1 MPTVG
6 AGRSARPLGLKD
18 APRYVERAVETYT
31 PDELARFMAA
41 CGPHE
46 EAIFQTFLRAGL
58 REQEL
63 STLRRQDCVLNEPAP
78 CLKVVER
85 PEYGF
90 TPKWYQ
96 IRGVSI
102 DPSLAATLSAWLRSH
117 PHRLVFPALM
127 GATAPHEAE
136 PRPEGKPDGHLL
148 RLCQRVARR
157 AGMDTDKF
165 WLHKFRANY
174 ATHCLRKGMD
184 LETLRAQLGHRDTES
199 LRRYIEALKGE
210 ERAKK
215 VAEVFAEATILTEG
229 RGSKEAVM

>member
-1 MPTVG
+1 
-6 AGRSARPLGLKD
+6 
-18 APRYVERAVETYT
+18 VERAVETYS

-41 CGPHE
+41 CGPRE
-46 EAIFQTFLRAGL
+46 EAIFQTLLRAGL

-63 STLRRQDCVLNEPAP
+63 STLRRQDCLLSGPAP

-85 PEYGF
+85 AEYGF

-96 IRGVSI
+96 IRDVSI
-102 DPSLAATLSAWLRSH
+102 DPALAAALSRWLKSYQ
-117 PHRLVFPALM
+117 HRLVFPALM
-127 GATAPHEAE
+127 GATAPQEAE
-136 PRPEGKPDGHLL
+136 PHAEGKPDGHLL

-157 AGMDTDKF
+157 AGMDADRF
-165 WLHKFRANY
+165 WLHKFRATY

-215 VAEVFAEATILTEG
+215 VAEVFAEATIATEG
-229 RGSKEAVM
+229 KGSEEAVM

>member
-1 MPTVG
+1 VPTVG

-96 IRGVSI
+96 IRDVSI

-165 WLHKFRANY
+165 WLHKFRATF
-174 ATHCLRKGMD
+174 ATRCLWAGVD
-184 LETLRAQLGHRDTES
+184 LRTVQQRLGHKDIESTMRYLKPARDAQS
-199 LRRYIEALKGE
+199 
-210 ERAKK
+210 RAK
-215 VAEVFAEATILTEG
+215 VNDIFAFASENH
-229 RGSKEAVM
+229 